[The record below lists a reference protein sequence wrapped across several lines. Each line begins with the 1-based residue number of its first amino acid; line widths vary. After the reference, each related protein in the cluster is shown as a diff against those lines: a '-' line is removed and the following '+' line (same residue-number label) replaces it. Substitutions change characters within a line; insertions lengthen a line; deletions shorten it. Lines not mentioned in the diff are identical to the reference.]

1 MAAGPELARISDW
14 VAFHAARKPDERALV
29 LGARRWTY
37 RELALEVDQFA
48 RALLAA
54 GVAKGDRVALLS
66 NPRPECFLALLATA
80 SIGGIT
86 LGLNP
91 KFPIDELRYF
101 VGDAEPKLLIGIGR
115 EGDGDHAEVLR
126 RLDSEFA
133 FLERTV
139 VLAER
144 EDEAFASWNAWLAE
158 GRGVA
163 AEEFARARE
172 AVATSDPALIV
183 YTSGSTGRP
192 KGAVLP
198 HRALSYCSMVQVERW
213 TGEPLRILCNLPVN
227 HIGFMGDI
235 CSYGLVG
242 GGTIFYM
249 EKFDPQGMLELIQRE
264 RLTGWGQ
271 VPTMFQLALSLPNFR
286 EYDLSSLQWII
297 WGGACAAR
305 ELIEALMKTGARLAT
320 SYGMTETGGSVT
332 YTDADADLDALAN
345 TVGRPDPH
353 FEVRIAHP
361 DGTAVAPG
369 EEGEIQ
375 VRGDHIMLEYWRRPE
390 ATREAIDA
398 DGWLHTA
405 DVATLRQDGNY
416 ALRGR
421 LSEMYKSGGENV
433 YPREVERVLE
443 QHPKLALAAVIGVP
457 DPVYSEVGHAF
468 VLPAPGADPG
478 EGELRAFCKER
489 LANFKVPKAF
499 FVCDALPM
507 LPIGKVDKVALR
519 RAAIEALG
527 RSAKP
532 PHQRTQFR

>member
-1 MAAGPELARISDW
+1 MAGGPALARISDW
-14 VAFHAARKPDERALV
+14 VAFHAGRKPEEDALV
-29 LGARRWTY
+29 LGSRRWTY
-37 RELALEVDQFA
+37 RELASEADQFA

-54 GVAKGDRVALLS
+54 GVSKGDRVAFLS
-66 NPRPECFLALLATA
+66 TPRPECFLGLLATA

-101 VGDAEPKLLIGIGR
+101 VGDAEPKLLIGLGR
-115 EGDGDHAEVLR
+115 DAEGGHAEVLR
-126 RLDSEFA
+126 RLDSEYGFV
-133 FLERTV
+133 ERTL
-139 VLAER
+139 VLGGR
-144 EDEAFASWNAWLAE
+144 EDEASARWGTWLAE
-158 GRGVA
+158 GQEVDV
-163 AEEFARARE
+163 EEFVRARE
-172 AVATSDPALIV
+172 AVETLDPALIL

-198 HRALSYCSMVQVERW
+198 HRALSYCGMVQVGRW

-242 GGTIFYM
+242 GGTIFFM
-249 EKFDPQGMLELIQRE
+249 EEFDPQGMLELIQRE

-297 WGGACAAR
+297 WGGACAPR
-305 ELIEALMKTGARLAT
+305 ELIEALTETGARLAT

-332 YTDADADLDALAN
+332 YTDADADVDALAN

-375 VRGDHIMLEYWRRPE
+375 VRGDHIMLAYWRRPE

-405 DVATLRQDGNY
+405 DVALLREDGNY

-421 LSEMYKSGGENV
+421 RSEMYKSGGENV

-443 QHPKLALAAVIGVP
+443 QHPRVSMAAVVGVP
-457 DPVYSEVGHAF
+457 DRLYSEVGHAF
-468 VLPAPGADPG
+468 VLCTPGADLG
-478 EGELRAFCKER
+478 EEELRSFCKEW

-499 FVCDALPM
+499 FVRDTLPM

-519 RAAIEALG
+519 REALEALDG
-527 RSAKP
+527 TGEP
-532 PHQRTQFR
+532 PE

>member
-1 MAAGPELARISDW
+1 MAGGPELARISDW
-14 VAFHAARKPDERALV
+14 VAFHAARKPDRDALV
-29 LGARRWTY
+29 LDPRRWTY
-37 RELALEVDQFA
+37 RELALEMDQFA

-54 GVAKGDRVALLS
+54 GVSKGDRVAFLS
-66 NPRPECFLALLATA
+66 TPRPECFLAFLATA

-101 VGDAEPKLLIGIGR
+101 VGDAEPRLLIGFGR
-115 EGDGDHAEVLR
+115 DAEGGHAEVLR
-126 RLDSEFA
+126 GLDSEFA
-133 FLERTV
+133 FIERAL
-139 VLAER
+139 VLGGR
-144 EDEAFASWNAWLAE
+144 EDEASVSWEAWLSE
-158 GRGVA
+158 GRDVA

-172 AVATSDPALIV
+172 AVETMDPALIL

-198 HRALSYCSMVQVERW
+198 HRALSYCGMVQVERW

-249 EKFDPQGMLELIQRE
+249 EEFDPQRMLGLIQRE

-297 WGGACAAR
+297 WGGACAPR
-305 ELIEALMKTGARLAT
+305 ELIEALMETGARLAT
-320 SYGMTETGGSVT
+320 SYGMTETGGSVI
-332 YTDADADLDALAN
+332 YTDADAGMDALAN

-353 FEVRIAHP
+353 FEVRIARP
-361 DGTAVAPG
+361 DGTTVAPG

-405 DVATLRQDGNY
+405 DVALLREDGNY

-421 LSEMYKSGGENV
+421 QSEMYKSGGENV

-443 QHPKLALAAVIGVP
+443 QHPKVALAAVVGVP
-457 DPVYSEVGHAF
+457 DPLYSEVGHAF
-468 VLPAPGADPG
+468 VLRAPGADPG
-478 EGELRAFCKER
+478 EEELRSFCKER
-489 LANFKVPKAF
+489 LVNFKVPKAF
-499 FVCDALPM
+499 FVRGTLPM

-519 RAAIEALG
+519 RAALEALG
-527 RSAKP
+527 R
-532 PHQRTQFR
+532 TG